1 VVELSCAWSVL
12 KSFGGTGVRSVRGCV
27 LEIVRVAGEKP
38 WEKERV
44 QKRMGRRRII
54 TKGRGFGRRIVVTV
68 VGVVWRVL

>member
-1 VVELSCAWSVL
+1 
-12 KSFGGTGVRSVRGCV
+12 V

-54 TKGRGFGRRIVVTV
+54 MKGGRFGRRIVVTV